1 MSDAENDVVFVK
13 ETLDGRKVEVINGWV
28 CLGGVPEVR
37 ELVVLDEHP
46 NRQAILKAVPKA
58 THMAGRLPLTMAE
71 ASTAQS
77 ALRRMHDRF
86 DGSPQAVAERLRQ
99 AVWQKVFAEGAE

>member
-1 MSDAENDVVFVK
+1 MSEAVFVK
-13 ETLDGRKVEVINGWV
+13 ETLDGRKVEVIDGWV

-37 ELVVLDEHP
+37 ALVVLDEHP
-46 NRQAILKAVPKA
+46 NRQAILKAVPQA

-86 DGSPQAVAERLRQ
+86 DGSPQAVAERLRR